1 MKEIK
6 SIIYETVDGTLF
18 TDKKEAEKHEKRLLG
33 RRFFR
38 VYAHPDLTEGRHD
51 AQPIGYIMVDAEN
64 LSYGNGPISDN
75 ICEDYAE
82 AWCELYICSRKYSF
96 AACSFH
102 RGGPFHNWKVEQI
115 SEFNRTDIKNSSD
128 NYLGSVDE
136 NGFHSFIK

>member
-1 MKEIK
+1 MQKILAMVMVL
-6 SIIYETVDGTLF
+6 SPIIF
-18 TDKKEAEKHEKRLLG
+18 
-33 RRFFR
+33 
-38 VYAHPDLTEGRHD
+38 
-51 AQPIGYIMVDAEN
+51 
-64 LSYGNGPISDN
+64 
-75 ICEDYAE
+75 CEDYAE

-115 SEFNRTDIKNSSD
+115 SEFNLTDIKNSSD